1 MIHVWIFIVLIA
13 LRCPLRAA
21 GPSPE
26 NQVFQFSAS
35 GVNDTWP
42 DGPESKGTL
51 YLWIPETCTKL
62 RGVVIMATNVP
73 EHRLVGHAAIRRAC
87 AEQDLGLIWSVPTF
101 WNFAKPAKGRED
113 LQVAFFQRLLDQ
125 LAITSG
131 YSELAR
137 VPWLPIGESGHL
149 LMVCGLVIQS

>member
-1 MIHVWIFIVLIA
+1 M
-13 LRCPLRAA
+13 CPSIGL
-21 GPSPE
+21 
-26 NQVFQFSAS
+26 SA
-35 GVNDTWP
+35 
-42 DGPESKGTL
+42 
-51 YLWIPETCTKL
+51 
-62 RGVVIMATNVP
+62 M
-73 EHRLVGHAAIRRAC
+73 RRAC
-87 AEQDLGLIWSVPTF
+87 AEQNLGLIWSVPTF

-113 LQVAFFQRLLDQ
+113 LQVAFFQGLLDQ